1 MKIAVTG
8 GTGFIGSRLVQRL
21 LEEGHQVLLLARNPE
36 KAKQQFP
43 QADVVAYSPKESG
56 PWQDAIAGCDG
67 VVNLA
72 GEPIAERWTDSSKQ
86 ELMASRK
93 LGTEKIVEAI
103 AKANPRPTVLVNAS
117 AIGYY
122 GTSETEVF
130 TETSPPGADYLAEIC
145 QAWESA
151 AQKVSELGVRLVIP
165 RIGIVLGPEGGALA
179 KMAMP
184 FRLFAGGPIGTGKQW
199 VSWIHRDDLVAFILK
214 ALTDTSLQGIYN
226 ATAPE
231 PVRMSDFCNILGT
244 VLHRPSWLPVPGFA
258 LELLL
263 GEGAQLV
270 LEGQHVQCQHTQVS
284 GFQFQYRTLR
294 AALTQIFAA

>member
-1 MKIAVTG
+1 MKIAVAG
-8 GTGFIGSRLVQRL
+8 GTGFVGSRLVQRL
-21 LEEGHQVLLLARNPE
+21 QEEGHQVLLLTRNLE
-36 KAKQQFP
+36 KAKKQFP
-43 QADVVAYSPKESG
+43 QAEVVAYTPKASG
-56 PWQDAIAGCDG
+56 PWQEAIAGCDG

-72 GEPIAERWTDSSKQ
+72 GEPIAERWTESSKV
-86 ELMASRK
+86 ELKASRQ

-103 AKANPRPTVLVNAS
+103 ANANAKPTVLVNAS
-117 AIGYY
+117 AIGFY

-130 TETSPPGADYLAEIC
+130 SETSPPGTDYLAEIC
-145 QAWESA
+145 QAWENA
-151 AQKVSELGVRLVIP
+151 AQKVTELGVRLVIP

-179 KMAMP
+179 KMEMP

-199 VSWIHRDDLVAFILK
+199 VSWVHRDDLAAFILK

-244 VLHRPSWLPVPGFA
+244 VLNRPSWLPVPGFA

-270 LEGQHVQCQHTQVS
+270 LQGQHVQSQHTQVS
-284 GFQFQYRTLR
+284 GFQFQYRTLK
-294 AALTQIFAA
+294 AAFSQIFAE